1 MSRVW
6 VARGTSKMA
15 NDQINLPSLVVILV
29 LSGLI
34 VRYLFFSSPGG
45 NNQQQG
51 PRDSLSQMRQREAA
65 VERIQQMFP
74 QVDRRTI
81 LWDLQRNGG
90 SIAATT
96 EKILSGRM
104 ETPPITFQPPPP
116 PGSNGAS
123 SSSSATGARKAPEK
137 PAQPNLIQ
145 RYNLEDKVKQ
155 QGADEASG
163 EAAGK
168 KTWSNSKDERQSLL
182 QKRRD
187 EMILAARRK
196 MEAKI
201 AAEKAASATGSQ

>member
-1 MSRVW
+1 
-6 VARGTSKMA
+6 MA

-34 VRYLFFSSPGG
+34 VRYLFFSSPPS
-45 NNQQQG
+45 NQQ

-104 ETPPITFQPPPP
+104 ETVCLNYRSRFAPRIFLIFFF
-116 PGSNGAS
+116 
-123 SSSSATGARKAPEK
+123 SAATDHLPTPATTG
-137 PAQPNLIQ
+137 L
-145 RYNLEDKVKQ
+145 
-155 QGADEASG
+155 
-163 EAAGK
+163 
-168 KTWSNSKDERQSLL
+168 
-182 QKRRD
+182 
-187 EMILAARRK
+187 
-196 MEAKI
+196 
-201 AAEKAASATGSQ
+201 

>member
-1 MSRVW
+1 
-6 VARGTSKMA
+6 MA

-34 VRYLFFSSPGG
+34 VRYLFFSSPPG
-45 NNQQQG
+45 NQQ

-104 ETPPITFQPPPP
+104 ETVSLPPTPASVLPLPE
-116 PGSNGAS
+116 GAYDFFNVYIS
-123 SSSSATGARKAPEK
+123 DSLVAATDHLPAP
-137 PAQPNLIQ
+137 A
-145 RYNLEDKVKQ
+145 
-155 QGADEASG
+155 
-163 EAAGK
+163 AAG
-168 KTWSNSKDERQSLL
+168 L
-182 QKRRD
+182 
-187 EMILAARRK
+187 
-196 MEAKI
+196 
-201 AAEKAASATGSQ
+201 

>member
-1 MSRVW
+1 
-6 VARGTSKMA
+6 MA

-34 VRYLFFSSPGG
+34 VRYLFFSSPPG
-45 NNQQQG
+45 NQQ

-104 ETPPITFQPPPP
+104 ETVSAMDPVPLAEGFELRTSLTPCPATDHLPAP
-116 PGSNGAS
+116 A
-123 SSSSATGARKAPEK
+123 ATG
-137 PAQPNLIQ
+137 L
-145 RYNLEDKVKQ
+145 
-155 QGADEASG
+155 
-163 EAAGK
+163 
-168 KTWSNSKDERQSLL
+168 
-182 QKRRD
+182 
-187 EMILAARRK
+187 
-196 MEAKI
+196 
-201 AAEKAASATGSQ
+201 

>member
-1 MSRVW
+1 
-6 VARGTSKMA
+6 MA

-34 VRYLFFSSPGG
+34 VRYLFFSSPPATR
-45 NNQQQG
+45 Q

-104 ETPPITFQPPPP
+104 ETVRNYCGNSDPPPRII
-116 PGSNGAS
+116 S
-123 SSSSATGARKAPEK
+123 
-137 PAQPNLIQ
+137 LI
-145 RYNLEDKVKQ
+145 LFFFF
-155 QGADEASG
+155 
-163 EAAGK
+163 
-168 KTWSNSKDERQSLL
+168 
-182 QKRRD
+182 
-187 EMILAARRK
+187 
-196 MEAKI
+196 
-201 AAEKAASATGSQ
+201 

>member
-1 MSRVW
+1 
-6 VARGTSKMA
+6 MA

-34 VRYLFFSSPGG
+34 VRYLFFSSPPG
-45 NNQQQG
+45 NQQ

-104 ETPPITFQPPPP
+104 ETVSPRYSCLRLSSPE
-116 PGSNGAS
+116 GAYGFFMC
-123 SSSSATGARKAPEK
+123 TY
-137 PAQPNLIQ
+137 L
-145 RYNLEDKVKQ
+145 
-155 QGADEASG
+155 
-163 EAAGK
+163 
-168 KTWSNSKDERQSLL
+168 
-182 QKRRD
+182 
-187 EMILAARRK
+187 
-196 MEAKI
+196 
-201 AAEKAASATGSQ
+201 